1 MPWLDFT
8 LPDAMNK
15 LGAVNVAYLFK
26 PNMTG
31 FYLTFRAFFYGELE
45 AKYGKYLPLYL
56 KNKSRHIR
64 EFLEE
69 SNKLRDDFVFSM
81 DFSENTAV
89 MKKHSAGTIIAKY
102 YEKGNVPSD
111 EELINDLNY
120 FLELYQFVI
129 DNYEDKTDLSVDE
142 WVEVLENEEIIDE
155 KMFSI
160 LDIMYNMDDYSATTG
175 QISEKRE
182 EIGFDNEKSYN
193 SIIISNSR
201 RIKEF
206 LNKKP
211 IFNDDGTENYWT
223 RFFYGKK
230 VDGSFQFKLQDN
242 LNEAFSRVDRIN
254 DSGVESESFDDINI
268 NNEFEHKLEVEPMS
282 KEENN
287 YNSFYDYLTKNEYLF
302 DKETIENYL
311 LSLKVKPFA
320 ILTGNSGTGKTKLS
334 QLFAQYLEN
343 NFSGEIKKSGSIST
357 EVTVGKSSE
366 SGGWSLNRN
375 DLKELIPI
383 DELENRY
390 SILVDGVPAEGD
402 LKLNP
407 RLFYKGN
414 ELKQHLE
421 DLAREDARQKV
432 PLQILLDGENI
443 IENDDS
449 QDLIG
454 NESVIV
460 SDDSQELFGNESVI
474 ENVDS
479 EYIAFKTKKSTKV
492 LNNFSL
498 GNKTVKVLLDR
509 YKYYYQMDF
518 YFDGYKIRRTFYTLC
533 YAQSDDEKLINHL
546 NSLDNYHDI
555 EIKIR
560 KEDILNTFLDE
571 NSVEKRKISF
581 NRRIKPQHYW
591 VFPNTEWEN
600 ITNIKR
606 NYTWNAI
613 VDGKRTKFDFG
624 IRRVDFWIDPNED
637 EGFKEIFDNKNNNDT
652 IRIEADLSSIKGY
665 EWHPNIDLEEE
676 LGFILLNGNGNI
688 IEHNSN
694 HVIHEEIEEDNS
706 EIVCEENKIIQSNYK
721 IIPVGANWTENRH
734 IVGYY
739 NVITNE
745 YQDTP
750 AYKLI
755 DQANNSTEPY
765 FLILDEMNLSHV
777 ERYFA
782 DFLSAIESGEKIP
795 LYGEEELTLPS
806 NLFIIGTVNVDET
819 TYMFSPKVLDRA
831 NVIEFETYSA
841 SDYMN
846 NKINLE
852 PPSGNISYL
861 EDPLEGNYIR
871 EYGIDELRD
880 LFAEVT
886 VDGEP
891 FWNKLT
897 EEITTFQEILK
908 KSGFDFGFRVINE
921 IVRFMAVAWEYE
933 NKPQEFT
940 EWKRYFD
947 ACIKQKMLP
956 KLHGSEKIIGQTLKE
971 LFNASVGDHYTYE
984 TAKYP
989 QSARKLK
996 EMREVL
1002 RKQRYVSFIN

>member
-64 EFLEE
+64 EFLDE

-89 MKKHSAGTIIAKY
+89 MKKHSSGTIIAKY

-160 LDIMYNMDDYSATTG
+160 LDIMYNMDDSSATTG

-254 DSGVESESFDDINI
+254 DSGVESESFDEINI

-282 KEENN
+282 IEENN

-302 DKETIENYL
+302 DKKTIENYL

-334 QLFAQYLEN
+334 QLFAKYLTENRPLEN
-343 NFSGEIKKSGSIST
+343 ENTFSSINT
-357 EVTVGKSSE
+357 EVLVGKSYE

-375 DLKELIPI
+375 DIRDLIPI
-383 DELENRY
+383 DDFENSY
-390 SILVDGVPAEGD
+390 SIIVDGVSANAD

-414 ELKQHLE
+414 ELKEHLE
-421 DLAREDARQKV
+421 ELANEDSRQKV
-432 PLQILLDGENI
+432 PLEILLDEG
-443 IENDDS
+443 IENFPEKNLKS
-449 QDLIG
+449 FK
-454 NESVIV
+454 E
-460 SDDSQELFGNESVI
+460 
-474 ENVDS
+474 DS
-479 EYIAFKTKKSTKV
+479 EEYITFKTNDSHVNNEFFGLSDNFVCEV
-492 LNNFSL
+492 L
-498 GNKTVKVLLDR
+498 GLD
-509 YKYYYQMDF
+509 KCGEMDI
-518 YFDGYKIRRTFYTLC
+518 YFDGQKSRERFWARTQARSF
-533 YAQSDDEKLINHL
+533 DKDLINHL
-546 NSLDNYHDI
+546 KSLDNLSDL
-555 EIKIR
+555 EIKIN
-560 KEDILNTFLDE
+560 KEDLLNTLRNPNPIEETD
-571 NSVEKRKISF
+571 ISF
-581 NRRIKPQHYW
+581 ERRIGAHLNWCLPKNSFEKFLYVKNSSSW
-591 VFPNTEWEN
+591 RV
-600 ITNIKR
+600 
-606 NYTWNAI
+606 I
-613 VDGKRTKFDFG
+613 VDGIEAIVEFHMYSVCFTISD
-624 IRRVDFWIDPNED
+624 D
-637 EGFKEIFDNKNNNDT
+637 ELRNHFNNKDLND
-652 IRIEADLSSIKGY
+652 IIELKADLSTIEFY
-665 EWHPNIDLEEE
+665 CNISDLFEK
-676 LGFILLNGNGNI
+676 FGND
-688 IEHNSN
+688 
-694 HVIHEEIEEDNS
+694 VIDDVSSDN
-706 EIVCEENKIIQSNYK
+706 SNYK

-745 YQDTP
+745 YQSTP
-750 AYKLI
+750 AYDLI
-755 DQANNSTEPY
+755 KAANNSTEPY

-795 LYGEEELTLPS
+795 LYGEKELTLPQ

-841 SDYMN
+841 LDYMN
-846 NKINLE
+846 NKINLDA
-852 PPSGNISYL
+852 PNGDISYL
-861 EDPLEGNYIR
+861 ENPLAGNYIR
-871 EYGIDELRD
+871 DYGIDELRD
-880 LFAEVT
+880 LFQDVT
-886 VDGEP
+886 VDGKP
-891 FWNKLT
+891 FWNILT
-897 EEITTFQEILK
+897 DEIFKFQEILK
-908 KSGFDFGFRVINE
+908 ESGFDFGFRVINE

-933 NKPQEFT
+933 NKDPEFK
-940 EWKRYFD
+940 EWARYFD
-947 ACIKQKMLP
+947 ACIKQKLLP
-956 KLHGSEKIIGQTLKE
+956 KLHGSEKIIGETLDKLYANCVDNSFDTKE
-971 LFNASVGDHYTYE
+971 TS
-984 TAKYP
+984 KYP
-989 QSARKLK
+989 ESAKKLK